1 LARHPG
7 RSGSSGGHPPAS
19 PAAAAGKLTVIWPKL
34 AIYARSGHMTVDF
47 TKLLLRRSLLLGRSL
62 GRSLLG
68 RPLGPLLG
76 DQLIGALS
84 GQALHR
90 IGLAQGGIGGPVGDV
105 GTESAVLDHHLLA
118 RDRVLAEL
126 LQRRLRARAAPPLGL
141 GVDLQRLLKGDG
153 EDLLLLG
160 Q

>member
-1 LARHPG
+1 
-7 RSGSSGGHPPAS
+7 HPPAS
-19 PAAAAGKLTVIWPKL
+19 PAAAAGKLTVIWPLL

-47 TKLLLRRSLLLGRSL
+47 MKLLPRTGLFLGRPLLGRS
-62 GRSLLG
+62 
-68 RPLGPLLG
+68 LGPLLG
-76 DQLIGALS
+76 DQLIGPLS

-90 IGLAQGGIGGPVGDV
+90 IGLAQGGVGGSVGDI
-105 GTESAVLDHHLLA
+105 GPEAAVLDHYLLA

-141 GVDLQRLLKGDG
+141 GIDLQRLLKGDG